1 MPDEP
6 VHPRRVA
13 PHHDLRGSRNSPVR
27 IVLTGGPGS
36 GKTIIANWLASENP
50 QQFAA
55 VPEAAT
61 QVYQRHDTRW
71 DLLDDAARRNI
82 QREIFW
88 LQRQQ
93 EDTIPGSGD
102 NRVFLLDRGSI
113 DGSVYWPDGPEDYW
127 RELQTGEQAELE
139 RYDAVIWLQTCA
151 VIGLYDGVASNA
163 CRGEASEQAIFTG
176 QKLARAWFRH
186 PRLYRVDAFPTIE
199 EKVAMV
205 RKIIETIAIRLGH
218 S

>member
-1 MPDEP
+1 MPDP
-6 VHPRRVA
+6 FHSKRTT
-13 PHHDLRGSRNSPVR
+13 LRGALPPRPNAAIR
-27 IVLTGGPGS
+27 IALTGGPGA

-50 QQFAA
+50 EKFATI
-55 VPEAAT
+55 PEAAT
-61 QVYQRHDTRW
+61 QVYQRHNTRW
-71 DLLDDAARRNI
+71 DLLDDSARRNI
-82 QREIFW
+82 QREIFR

-93 EDTIPGSGD
+93 EDAIPAATD
-102 NRVFLLDRGSI
+102 HRIFLLDRGSL

-127 RELQTGEQAELE
+127 RELQTSELAELE

-151 VIGLYDGVASNA
+151 VIGLYDGSESNA
-163 CRGEASEQAIFTG
+163 CRGEVSEQAVLTG

-205 RKIIETIAIRLGH
+205 CKIIETIIVRLGH

>member
-1 MPDEP
+1 MPIDP
-6 VHPRRVA
+6 VHHKRVI
-13 PHHDLRGSRNSPVR
+13 PHSTSQHSSNSPVR
-27 IVLTGGPGS
+27 IVLTGGPGA

-50 QQFAA
+50 QQFSAI
-55 VPEAAT
+55 PESAT
-61 QVYQRHDTRW
+61 QVYQRHNTRW

-93 EDTIPGSGD
+93 EDTIRASD
-102 NRVFLLDRGSI
+102 RNRIFLLDRGSV

-127 RELQTGEQAELE
+127 RELLTSEQAELE

-151 VIGLYDGVASNA
+151 VIGLYDGMSSNI

-186 PRLYRVDAFPTIE
+186 PRLYRVDAYSTIE

-205 RKIIETIAIRLGH
+205 RKIVDTIVVRLGH

>member
-1 MPDEP
+1 MPDP
-6 VHPRRVA
+6 FHSKRATLHGTSHP
-13 PHHDLRGSRNSPVR
+13 SPSGAIR
-27 IVLTGGPGS
+27 IALTGGPGA

-50 QQFAA
+50 EKFAA
-55 VPEAAT
+55 IPEAAT
-61 QVYQRHDTRW
+61 QVYQRYNTRW
-71 DLLDDAARRNI
+71 DLLDDTGRRNI

-93 EDTIPGSGD
+93 EDAIPASGD
-102 NRVFLLDRGSI
+102 NRVFLLDRGSL
-113 DGSVYWPDGPEDYW
+113 DGSVYWPAGPEDYW
-127 RELQTGEQAELE
+127 RELLTSELAELE

-151 VIGLYDGVASNA
+151 VIGLYDGAESNA
-163 CRGEASEQAIFTG
+163 CRGEASEQAVLTG

-186 PRLYRVDAFPTIE
+186 PRLYRVDAFPTVE

-205 RKIIETIAIRLGH
+205 RKIIETIIVRLGH